1 VIIPLVAQWAIWES
15 ERSMNGIV
23 MTLCALGVDPAGEPL
38 SQDLA
43 ASVNCTQVV
52 SCGIWLRRDQRL
64 DGNYHQIQL
73 LIARPLRLGL
83 G

>member
-1 VIIPLVAQWAIWES
+1 
-15 ERSMNGIV
+15 
-23 MTLCALGVDPAGEPL
+23 
-38 SQDLA
+38 
-43 ASVNCTQVV
+43 VV

-83 G
+83 GQGGAGFSSQRMSFAAIIHQELAVMIQLVSHAGAQGFVVSHWRSSFH